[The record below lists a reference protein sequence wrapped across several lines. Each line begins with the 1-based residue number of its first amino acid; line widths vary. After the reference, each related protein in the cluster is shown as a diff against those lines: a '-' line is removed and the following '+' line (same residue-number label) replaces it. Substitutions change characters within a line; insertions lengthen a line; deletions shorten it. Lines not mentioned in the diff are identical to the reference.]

1 MIDDL
6 PEPIAFAEIPHDSI
20 IAISTYGC
28 IKTKDDKYHFEAGL
42 EACMQALT
50 PKIVLVYGAMA
61 EKIFGMAKGDK
72 KGVPL
77 PFFTQLFVYYIMTGT
92 GSEYPLASQVRLE
105 KPTFC
110 YIPNKIGCSY
120 IAKVGFFA
128 FIGVK
133 MAKKTEKTDNSVP
146 NPLVESGVEKM
157 IRIVR
162 GKQVLLDRDL
172 AALYGVETKRINEQ
186 VKRNIERFP
195 EDFCIQL
202 SLEESQLLRSQ
213 NATLE
218 KKGQNL
224 KGKHTKYRSLA
235 FTEQGVAMLSSVL
248 KSESAIKVNIAIMRA
263 FVQLRHLMMG
273 NGGLV
278 NRLSN
283 VEAKDLEQDC
293 RLIGHDEHLLD
304 HDRKFD
310 ELFEA
315 MDRGELKS
323 KGLFYNNQEFDAYV
337 FVCNL
342 IRQAKKRIVLVDRYV
357 NEKTLTMMLKREKGV
372 SVTIYTYD
380 KSKVLELD
388 LATYNEQYPDSP
400 MQVLPS
406 YGMHDRFLFI
416 DDTAYHFGAS
426 LKDLGK
432 NTFFFTQEDFTLE
445 EVLKKSKKMR
455 K

>member
-1 MIDDL
+1 
-6 PEPIAFAEIPHDSI
+6 
-20 IAISTYGC
+20 
-28 IKTKDDKYHFEAGL
+28 
-42 EACMQALT
+42 
-50 PKIVLVYGAMA
+50 
-61 EKIFGMAKGDK
+61 MAKDEK

-77 PFFTQLFVYYIMTGT
+77 PFFTQLFVYYTMTGT

-133 MAKKTEKTDNSVP
+133 MAKKTEKRDNSVP
-146 NPLVESGVEKM
+146 NPLVESGIGKM
-157 IRIVR
+157 IQVIR

-172 AALYGVETKRINEQ
+172 ATLYGVETKRINEQ

-195 EDFCIQL
+195 KDFCFQL
-202 SLEESQLLRSQ
+202 DATEHKFLRSQ
-213 NATLE
+213 IAT
-218 KKGQNL
+218 
-224 KGKHTKYRSLA
+224 TKTETRGGRQYFPYA

-248 KSESAIKVNIAIMRA
+248 KSETAIKVNIAIMRA

-273 NGGLV
+273 NGGLI

-293 RLIGHDEHLLD
+293 RLTGHDEHLLD

-315 MDRGELKS
+315 MDRGELKT

-357 NEKTLTMMLKREKGV
+357 TEKTLTMMLKREKGV

-380 KSKVLELD
+380 KSKVLEMD

-445 EVLKKSKKMR
+445 EVLKESQKILSSP
-455 K
+455 

>member
-1 MIDDL
+1 
-6 PEPIAFAEIPHDSI
+6 
-20 IAISTYGC
+20 
-28 IKTKDDKYHFEAGL
+28 
-42 EACMQALT
+42 
-50 PKIVLVYGAMA
+50 MA
-61 EKIFGMAKGDK
+61 
-72 KGVPL
+72 
-77 PFFTQLFVYYIMTGT
+77 
-92 GSEYPLASQVRLE
+92 R
-105 KPTFC
+105 
-110 YIPNKIGCSY
+110 
-120 IAKVGFFA
+120 
-128 FIGVK
+128 
-133 MAKKTEKTDNSVP
+133 KTEKTDDIAP
-146 NPLVESGVEKM
+146 NPLMESGIGKM
-157 IRIVR
+157 IQVIR

-172 AALYGVETKRINEQ
+172 ATLYGVETKRINEQ

-283 VEAKDLEQDC
+283 VEAKDLEQDD
-293 RLIGHDEHLLD
+293 RLTGHDEHLLD
-304 HDRKFD
+304 HDRKSD
-310 ELFEA
+310 ELFES

-380 KSKVLELD
+380 KSKVLEMD

-432 NTFFFTQEDFTLE
+432 NTFFFTQEDFTLQ
-445 EVLKKSKKMR
+445 EVLKKSQKIQAEKES
-455 K
+455 

>member
-1 MIDDL
+1 
-6 PEPIAFAEIPHDSI
+6 
-20 IAISTYGC
+20 
-28 IKTKDDKYHFEAGL
+28 
-42 EACMQALT
+42 
-50 PKIVLVYGAMA
+50 
-61 EKIFGMAKGDK
+61 
-72 KGVPL
+72 
-77 PFFTQLFVYYIMTGT
+77 
-92 GSEYPLASQVRLE
+92 
-105 KPTFC
+105 
-110 YIPNKIGCSY
+110 
-120 IAKVGFFA
+120 
-128 FIGVK
+128 
-133 MAKKTEKTDNSVP
+133 MAKKTEKRDNSVP

-157 IRIVR
+157 IQIVR

-235 FTEQGVAMLSSVL
+235 FKGKHTKYRSLAFTEQGVAMLSSIL
-248 KSESAIKVNIAIMRA
+248 KSETAIKVNIAIMRA

-283 VEAKDLEQDC
+283 VEAKDLEQDD
-293 RLIGHDEHLLD
+293 RLTGHDEHLLD

-380 KSKVLELD
+380 KSKVLEID

-432 NTFFFTQEDFTLE
+432 NTFFFTQEDFTLD
-445 EVLKKSKKMR
+445 EVLKESQKIQAEKESR
-455 K
+455 ALRSDNAD